1 MRVKKRMQRRYH
13 SVKGRIVGLLSGV
26 LTFGMAA
33 GLYPG
38 GGTEAVLNVQAAEA
52 ISEPSVT
59 DYATK
64 EQLMDDTFK
73 PDYGTGIGTNI
84 GKLIFGKNSDGTVQK
99 WYILGKDGS
108 ISGDNTIIFS
118 DRPIEKEV
126 QFYAS
131 TEKRLK
137 YGSTIYPNN
146 YLYSDLDSKLQS
158 LEGTCFSNQERAL
171 MKDTEIK
178 VKTGKDPDIISG
190 SSFRR
195 LYALEADPWKRSEK
209 IYAGRQSATRISIA
223 TYCSNADTS
232 KFWLRS
238 ITNETTEPNV
248 YQDVQFV
255 NVADKKVGGAK
266 TVTEKLDVWP
276 AVDLDMSNILFASS
290 YDGSNINN
298 RDGMILR
305 LDGKNKDIGTVT
317 YNPRTNTVTVKPV
330 NTKKVVRLVVQYGK
344 NANERGVF
352 KKAVGANQTLTGSE
366 IFENVNA
373 SDIDWSKCKIWLE
386 ITDAD
391 GMIYAVEATEDTN
404 PTTIDSIVA
413 KIDEPKAGETLSTSV
428 ITGENVTAEITWTD
442 PNGLQVAA
450 DAKADYY
457 PAKYT
462 AHITFTPA
470 KGYMFSDSTKIQI
483 NGLMC
488 GPNLVDGKI
497 TAERYFYSSWD
508 KLISITAPDP
518 ITADNGT
525 SYADMN
531 LPTQVDIVTE
541 GDTVDKADVSWNT
554 ESPVRGSYD
563 PNTLTEQTVTLEGTV
578 TRPETINADGVNLTT
593 SITIT
598 ISAAE
603 KNNTVEAPIAD
614 PEAGIY
620 MENQTVTLQSATE
633 GAVIY
638 YTTNGVE
645 PSSTAGTKY
654 TGPITVA
661 GTEGQSV
668 ETNIKA
674 IAVKDGMQ
682 DSAVMT
688 YTYTINLSAETPEI
702 KAPVITSQPQ
712 DVTVKAGKMA
722 TFTVEATG
730 TGLTYQWEI
739 DTKGDNDFVSIS
751 GTTGKGAS
759 YTTGIRNME
768 NNGTKYRCIVSNS
781 AGSVTSRSATLT
793 VEDDTTPPSETTHII
808 TATAG
813 EHGSISPSG
822 SVKVKEGADQTF
834 TITADEGYEIENLKV
849 DGSEVSAASSY
860 TFNNVTEA
868 HRIEATFKQKV
879 TNPDPGQPEKPDPGK
894 PEKPDPNPAEEPK
907 PEVKKDTV
915 QASSQAPQH
924 EHSFSWVTVQ
934 TASAA
939 QDGLEE
945 LRCSCGIVKERS
957 VVPASQAYVNELYQN
972 LSQALAEGEVS
983 FDSGRIYTISDYLI
997 RKLQERADVTTT
1009 ITFEYNQDKY
1019 RMMIPA
1025 GVDYSELLEDEDYFY
1040 GYFYFAKKVGARV
1053 ESL

>member
-1 MRVKKRMQRRYH
+1 
-13 SVKGRIVGLLSGV
+13 
-26 LTFGMAA
+26 
-33 GLYPG
+33 
-38 GGTEAVLNVQAAEA
+38 
-52 ISEPSVT
+52 
-59 DYATK
+59 
-64 EQLMDDTFK
+64 MDDTFK

-99 WYILGKDGS
+99 WYILGKDYFLGS
-108 ISGDNTIIFS
+108 NTLIFAAS
-118 DRPIEKEV
+118 PIKTGV
-126 QFYAS
+126 QFHS
-131 TEKRLK
+131 T
-137 YGSTIYPNN
+137 SANYPNGIHAN
-146 YLYSDLDSKLQS
+146 YYFDSNLDKLLANMAGDTQFFS
-158 LEGTCFSNQERAL
+158 TKEQELLRETKIEAESGTPKR
-171 MKDTEIK
+171 K
-178 VKTGKDPDIISG
+178 
-190 SSFRR
+190 
-195 LYALEADPWKRSEK
+195 LYALSGSYTTNKD
-209 IYAGRQSATRISIA
+209 IILAGDYNDIKISIA
-223 TYCSNADTS
+223 TYCSDSGTGE
-232 KFWLRS
+232 FWLRS
-238 ITNETTEPNV
+238 ATDIQGTAEEMAQRV
-248 YQDVQFV
+248 LVV
-255 NVADKKVGGAK
+255 NPSQERIEGDKL
-266 TVTEKLDVWP
+266 VTEQLDVRP
-276 AVDLDMSNILFASS
+276 AANLNLSNVLFASS
-290 YDGSNINN
+290 YDGSNSNN

-317 YNPRTNTVTVKPV
+317 YNPRTNKVTVERGSV
-330 NTKKVVRLVVQYGK
+330 SGNVRLVVQYGK
-344 NANERGVF
+344 NANERGIF
-352 KKAVGANQTLTGSE
+352 DQTVYIGGNKTWTGSE
-366 IFENVNA
+366 IFGNVNI
-373 SDIDWSKCKIWLE
+373 SEDDWSKCKIWME
-386 ITDAD
+386 IKED
-391 GMIYAVEATEDTN
+391 GMFYAVEATEDKT
-404 PTTIDSIVA
+404 PITIDSIIA
-413 KIDEPKAGETLSTSV
+413 QIDEPEAGRTLSQSV
-428 ITGENVTAEITWTD
+428 DTGENVTAEITWTD

-462 AHITFTPA
+462 VHITFTPA

-488 GPNLVDGKI
+488 GSNLVDGKI

-531 LPTQVDIVTE
+531 LPAQVGIVTE
-541 GDTVDKADVSWNT
+541 GDTVNKADVSWNT
-554 ESPVRGSYD
+554 GAPVSGSYD
-563 PNTLTEQTVTLEGTV
+563 PNILTEQTVTLKGKV
-578 TRPETINADGVNLTT
+578 TCPVNIDANGVVLTT
-593 SITIT
+593 DITIT

-603 KNNTVEAPIAD
+603 ENNTVEAPIAD

-620 MENQTVTLQSATE
+620 TENQTVTLKSATE
-633 GAVIY
+633 GASIY
-638 YTTNGVE
+638 YTTNGAE
-645 PSSTAGTKY
+645 PSRIAGTRY

-661 GTEGQSV
+661 GIEGQSV
-668 ETNIKA
+668 VKNMKA

-682 DSAVMT
+682 DSTVMT

-702 KAPVITSQPQ
+702 KVPVITSQPQ
-712 DVTVKAGKMA
+712 DVTVKDGEAA
-722 TFTVEATG
+722 TFTVVADG
-730 TGLTYQWEI
+730 KDLTYQWQR
-739 DTKGDNDFVSIS
+739 DKGRGEGFKDYEGQNRASCI
-751 GTTGKGAS
+751 TGNVGES
-759 YTTGIRNME
+759 C
-768 NNGTKYRCIVSNS
+768 NGFQYRCIVSNS

>member
-1 MRVKKRMQRRYH
+1 MRVRKRMQRRHH

-131 TEKRLK
+131 TENRLK

-238 ITNETTEPNV
+238 ITNETTEPSV

-276 AVDLDMSNILFASS
+276 AVDLDLSNVLFASS
-290 YDGSNINN
+290 YDESNINN

-317 YNPRTNTVTVKPV
+317 YNPRTNTVTVKPGK
-330 NTKKVVRLVVQYGK
+330 TKKVVRLVVQYGK

-352 KKAVGANQTLTGSE
+352 KKTVGADQTLTGSE
-366 IFENVNA
+366 IFGNVNI
-373 SDIDWSKCKIWLE
+373 SEDDWSKCKIWME
-386 ITDAD
+386 IKED
-391 GMIYAVEATEDTN
+391 GMLYAVEATEDTN
-404 PTTIDSIVA
+404 PTMIDSIVA
-413 KIDEPKAGETLSTSV
+413 KIDEPGGGETLSTSV

-483 NGLMC
+483 NDLMC
-488 GPNLVDGKI
+488 GSNLVDGKI

-508 KLISITAPDP
+508 KLKSITAPAS
-518 ITADNGT
+518 ITVANGT
-525 SYADMN
+525 AYKDMN
-531 LPTQVDIVTE
+531 LPAQVAVVTE
-541 GDTVDKADVSWNT
+541 GSTVNKADVSWNT
-554 ESPVRGSYD
+554 LSPVNGKYD
-563 PNTLTEQTVTLEGTV
+563 PAVLTEQTVTLEGTV
-578 TRPETINADGVNLTT
+578 TCPETINANGVNLTT

-603 KNNTVEAPIAD
+603 KNNIVEAPIAD
-614 PEAGIY
+614 PEAGTY
-620 MENQTVTLQSATE
+620 TENQTVTLKSATE

-654 TGPITVA
+654 TGPLTA
-661 GTEGQSV
+661 TGTKGQSV

-674 IAVKDGMQ
+674 IAVKSGMQ
-682 DSAVMT
+682 DSLVMT
-688 YTYTINLSAETPEI
+688 YKYTIELPSQTPEI
-702 KAPVITSQPQ
+702 KAPVITSQPE
-712 DVTVKAGKMA
+712 DVTVKDGETA
-722 TFTVEATG
+722 TFTVVADG
-730 TGLTYQWEI
+730 KDLTYQWQR
-739 DTKGDNDFVSIS
+739 DKGRGEGFKDYEGQNRASCI
-751 GTTGKGAS
+751 TGNVGES
-759 YTTGIRNME
+759 C
-768 NNGTKYRCIVSNS
+768 NGFQYRCIVSNS

-793 VEDDTTPPSETTHII
+793 VADDTTPPSETTYII

-813 EHGSISPSG
+813 ANGSISPSG
-822 SVKVKEGADQTF
+822 SVEVKEGADQTF

-849 DGSEVSAASSY
+849 DSSDVSAASSY
-860 TFNNVTEA
+860 TFNNVTEE
-868 HRIEATFKQKV
+868 HSIEATFKQKV
-879 TNPDPGQPEKPDPGK
+879 TNPDPEQPENPDPGK
-894 PEKPDPNPAEEPK
+894 PEDPNPAEKPK
-907 PEVKKDTV
+907 PEVKKDETP
-915 QASSQAPQH
+915 ASSQAPLH
-924 EHSFSWVTVQ
+924 EHSFNWVTVQ
-934 TASAA
+934 TASAM

-1040 GYFYFAKKVGARV
+1040 GYFYFAKKVGAGV

>member
-1 MRVKKRMQRRYH
+1 
-13 SVKGRIVGLLSGV
+13 
-26 LTFGMAA
+26 
-33 GLYPG
+33 
-38 GGTEAVLNVQAAEA
+38 
-52 ISEPSVT
+52 
-59 DYATK
+59 
-64 EQLMDDTFK
+64 MDDTFK
-73 PDYGTGIGTNI
+73 PDDGTGIGTNI
-84 GKLIFGKNSDGTVQK
+84 GKLIFGKNSDGTAQK
-99 WYILGKDGS
+99 WYILGQDGIVS
-108 ISGDNTIIFS
+108 NNTLIFA
-118 DRPIEKEV
+118 DRPIAKEV
-126 QFYAS
+126 QFYSS
-131 TEKRLK
+131 TENRLE
-137 YGSTIYPNN
+137 YGSTIYPND
-146 YLYSDLDSKLQS
+146 YLYSDLDKE
-158 LEGTCFSNQERAL
+158 LENIRWNNKCFSGQERAL
-171 MKDTEIK
+171 MNDTEISAK
-178 VKTGKDPDIISG
+178 SGKNS
-190 SSFRR
+190 RK
-195 LYALEADPWKRSEK
+195 LYALEADPWKRSAK
-209 IYAGRQSATRISIA
+209 IFAGRQSSTRISIA

-238 ITNETTEPNV
+238 ITNETTDPNV

-255 NVADKKVGGAK
+255 DVANKIVGGAK

-276 AVDLDMSNILFASS
+276 AVDLDLSNVLFASS

-305 LDGKNKDIGTVT
+305 LNGKNKDIGTVT
-317 YNPRTNTVTVKPV
+317 YNPRTNTVTVKPGK
-330 NTKKVVRLVVQYGK
+330 TEKVVRLVVQYGK
-344 NANERGVF
+344 NANERGIF
-352 KKAVGANQTLTGSE
+352 NRSVGTNQTLTGSE
-366 IFENVNA
+366 IFGNVNI
-373 SDIDWSKCKIWLE
+373 SEDDWSKCKIWME
-386 ITDAD
+386 IKED
-391 GMIYAVEATEDTN
+391 GMFYAVEATEDTN

-413 KIDEPKAGETLSTSV
+413 KIDEPEGEETLSTSV
-428 ITGENVTAEITWTD
+428 DAGDHVTTEITWTYD
-442 PNGLQVAA
+442 GQTVPANEK
-450 DAKADYY
+450 AKYY
-457 PAKYT
+457 PACYT
-462 AHITFTPA
+462 AHITFVPA
-470 KGYMFSDSTKIQI
+470 EGYGFSDSTKVQI
-483 NGLMC
+483 NDSEC
-488 GPNLVDGKI
+488 EPNLLEGNI

-508 KLISITAPDP
+508 KLISITTPAS
-518 ITADNGT
+518 IIVDNGT
-525 SYADMN
+525 AYDAMK
-531 LPTQVDIVTE
+531 LPTQVDIVTK
-541 GDTVDKADVSWNT
+541 GGTVDKADVSWNT
-554 ESPVRGSYD
+554 GAPVRGSYD
-563 PNTLTEQTVTLEGTV
+563 PNTLTEQTVTLQGTV
-578 TRPETINADGVNLTT
+578 TRPVNIDADGVNLTT

-603 KNNTVEAPIAD
+603 KNNTVEPPIAD
-614 PEAGIY
+614 PEAGTY
-620 MENQTVTLQSATE
+620 TENQTVTLKSATE

-638 YTTNGVE
+638 YTTNDVE
-645 PSSTAGTKY
+645 PSRIAGTRY
-654 TGPITVA
+654 TGPITA
-661 GTEGQSV
+661 TGTKGQSV

-674 IAVKDGMQ
+674 IAVKSGMQ
-682 DSAVMT
+682 DSPVMT
-688 YTYTINLSAETPEI
+688 YKYTIELPSQTPEI
-702 KAPVITSQPQ
+702 KAPVITSQPE
-712 DVTVKAGKMA
+712 DVIVKEGETA
-722 TFTVEATG
+722 TFIVKATG
-730 TGLTYQWEI
+730 TDLTYQWEI

-781 AGSVTSRSATLT
+781 AGFVTSRSATLT
-793 VEDDTTPPSETTHII
+793 VEDDTTPPSETTYII

-813 EHGSISPSG
+813 ENGSISPSG

-849 DGSEVSAASSY
+849 DSSEVSAASSY

-879 TNPDPGQPEKPDPGK
+879 TNPDPGQPENPDPGQPEKPDPGK
-894 PEKPDPNPAEEPK
+894 PENPDPNPAEKPK

-957 VVPASQAYVNELYQN
+957 VVPASQVYVNELYQN

>member
-1 MRVKKRMQRRYH
+1 MRVRKRMQRRYH

-64 EQLMDDTFK
+64 EQLKDKTFK
-73 PDYGTGIGTNI
+73 PDDGTGIGTNI

-131 TEKRLK
+131 TENRLK

-178 VKTGKDPDIISG
+178 VKMGKDPGIISG

-238 ITNETTEPNV
+238 ITNETTEPSV

-276 AVDLDMSNILFASS
+276 AVDLNLSNVLFASS
-290 YDGSNINN
+290 YDGSNSNN

-305 LDGKNKDIGTVT
+305 LDGKSKDIGTVT
-317 YNPRTNTVTVKPV
+317 YNPRTNKVTVERGNV
-330 NTKKVVRLVVQYGK
+330 SGNVRLVVQYGK
-344 NANERGVF
+344 NANEREIFTSVIGTSAGE
-352 KKAVGANQTLTGSE
+352 KTLTGSE
-366 IFENVNA
+366 IFGNVNI
-373 SDIDWSKCKIWLE
+373 SEDDWSKCKIWLE
-386 ITDAD
+386 IKED
-391 GMIYAVEATEDTN
+391 GMFYAVEATEDT
-404 PTTIDSIVA
+404 TLATIDSIVA
-413 KIDEPKAGETLSTSV
+413 KINEPEAGKLLSTSV
-428 ITGENVTAEITWTD
+428 DAGDHVKAELTWMDNNQTVPTD
-442 PNGLQVAA
+442 K
-450 DAKADYY
+450 KAEYY
-457 PAKYT
+457 RACYT

-470 KGYMFSDSTKIQI
+470 KGYVFSNSTEIEI
-483 NGLMC
+483 NDRKSTSV
-488 GPNLVDGKI
+488 PIDGKI
-497 TAERYFYSSWD
+497 TVETPFFSSKD
-508 KLISITAPDP
+508 KLISITAPAS
-518 ITADNGT
+518 ITVANGT
-525 SYADMN
+525 AYKDMN
-531 LPTQVDIVTE
+531 LPAQVDIVTE
-541 GDTVDKADVSWNT
+541 GRTVNKADVAWNT
-554 ESPVRGSYD
+554 SPVNGNYD
-563 PNTLTEQTVTLEGTV
+563 PAVLTEQTVTLQGTV
-578 TRPETINADGVNLTT
+578 TCPETINANGVNLTT

-603 KNNTVEAPIAD
+603 KNNTVEPPIAN
-614 PEAGIY
+614 PEAGTY
-620 MENQTVTLQSATE
+620 TENQTVTLKSATE
-633 GAVIY
+633 GASIY
-638 YTTNGVE
+638 YTTNGAE
-645 PSSTAGTKY
+645 PSSTTGTQY
-654 TGPITVA
+654 TGPITAA
-661 GTEGQSV
+661 GMEGQSV

-674 IAVKDGMQ
+674 IAVKSGMQ
-682 DSAVMT
+682 DSLVMT
-688 YTYTINLSAETPEI
+688 YKYTIELPSQTPEI

-712 DVTVKAGKMA
+712 DIAVKAGETA
-722 TFTVEATG
+722 TFTVVATG
-730 TGLTYQWEI
+730 TGLTYQWEK
-739 DTKGDNDFVSIS
+739 D
-751 GTTGKGAS
+751 TGKGFKEWGGIYGKSAS
-759 YTTGIRNME
+759 FTTGVLNE
-768 NNGTKYRCIVSNS
+768 KCNGFKYRCIVSNS
-781 AGSVTSRSATLT
+781 AGSVTSDSATLT
-793 VEDDTTPPSETTHII
+793 VIDDTTPPSETTYII

-813 EHGSISPSG
+813 ENGSISPSG
-822 SVKVKEGADQTF
+822 SVEVKGGADQTF

-849 DGSEVSAASSY
+849 DGSDVSAASSY

-879 TNPDPGQPEKPDPGK
+879 TNPDPGQPENPDPGK
-894 PEKPDPNPAEEPK
+894 PEDPNPAEKPK
-907 PEVKKDTV
+907 PEVKKDETP
-915 QASSQAPQH
+915 ASSQAPLH
-924 EHSFSWVTVQ
+924 EHSFNWVTVQ
-934 TASAA
+934 TASAM

-972 LSQALAEGEVS
+972 LSQAFAEGEVS

-1025 GVDYSELLEDEDYFY
+1025 GVDYSELMEDEDYFY

>member
-1 MRVKKRMQRRYH
+1 MRVRKRMQRRYH

-33 GLYPG
+33 GIIPW
-38 GGTEAVLNVQAAEA
+38 GTETVLNVQAAEA
-52 ISEPSVT
+52 INEPSVT

-73 PDYGTGIGTNI
+73 PDDGTGIGTNI

-126 QFYAS
+126 QFYSS
-131 TEKRLK
+131 TEDRLK
-137 YGSTIYPNN
+137 YGSTIYPND
-146 YLYSDLDSKLQS
+146 YLYSDLDKE
-158 LEGTCFSNQERAL
+158 LENIRWNNKCFSDQERAL
-171 MKDTEIK
+171 MNDTEISAK
-178 VKTGKDPDIISG
+178 SGKN
-190 SSFRR
+190 FRK
-195 LYALEADPWKRSEK
+195 LYALDADLWQRSDR

-238 ITNETTEPNV
+238 ITNATTEPNV

-276 AVDLDMSNILFASS
+276 AVDLDLSNVLFASS
-290 YDGSNINN
+290 YDGSNSNN

-344 NANERGVF
+344 NANERGIF
-352 KKAVGANQTLTGSE
+352 NRSVGTNQTLTGSE

-413 KIDEPKAGETLSTSV
+413 KIDEPEAGKLLSTSV
-428 ITGENVTAEITWTD
+428 DAGDHVTAELTWMDNNQTVPTD
-442 PNGLQVAA
+442 K
-450 DAKADYY
+450 KAEYY
-457 PAKYT
+457 PACYT

-470 KGYMFSDSTKIQI
+470 GGYKFSNSTEIQI
-483 NGLMC
+483 NDVKGRSV
-488 GPNLVDGKI
+488 PSDGKI
-497 TAERYFYSSWD
+497 TVETPFFSSKD
-508 KLISITAPDP
+508 KLISITAPAS
-518 ITADNGT
+518 ITVANGT
-525 SYADMN
+525 AYKDMN
-531 LPTQVDIVTE
+531 LPAQVGIVTK
-541 GDTVDKADVSWNT
+541 GGTVNKADVSWNT
-554 ESPVRGSYD
+554 GAPESGSYD
-563 PNTLTEQTVTLEGTV
+563 PNTLIEQTVILQGTV
-578 TRPETINADGVNLTT
+578 TRPETINANGVNLTT

-614 PEAGIY
+614 PEAGTY
-620 MENQTVTLQSATE
+620 TENQTVTLKSATE

-645 PSSTAGTKY
+645 PSSTAGIRY
-654 TGPITVA
+654 TGPITATGV
-661 GTEGQSV
+661 EGQSV

-674 IAVKDGMQ
+674 IAVKSGMQ
-682 DSAVMT
+682 DSLVMT
-688 YTYTINLSAETPEI
+688 YKYTIELPSQTPEI

-712 DVTVKAGKMA
+712 DIAVKDGETA
-722 TFTVEATG
+722 TFTVVATG
-730 TGLTYQWEI
+730 TDLTYQWER
-739 DTKGDNDFVSIS
+739 D
-751 GTTGKGAS
+751 TGKGFEKWGGIYGKSAS
-759 YTTGIRNME
+759 FTTGVLSKGG
-768 NNGTKYRCIVSNS
+768 NGFKYRCIVSNS
-781 AGSVTSRSATLT
+781 AGSVTSDSATLT
-793 VEDDTTPPSETTHII
+793 VIDDATPPSETTYII
-808 TATAG
+808 TAAAG
-813 EHGSISPSG
+813 ANGSISPSG
-822 SVKVKEGADQTF
+822 SVEVKEGADQTF
-834 TITADEGYEIENLKV
+834 MITADEGYEMENLKV
-849 DGSEVSAASSY
+849 DGSDVSAASSY

-879 TNPDPGQPEKPDPGK
+879 TNPDPGQPENPDPGK
-894 PEKPDPNPAEEPK
+894 PEDPNPAEKPK
-907 PEVKKDTV
+907 PEVKKDETP
-915 QASSQAPQH
+915 ASSQAPLH
-924 EHSFSWVTVQ
+924 EHSFNWVTVQ
-934 TASAA
+934 TASAM

-1025 GVDYSELLEDEDYFY
+1025 GVDYSELMEDEDYFY

>member
-1 MRVKKRMQRRYH
+1 
-13 SVKGRIVGLLSGV
+13 
-26 LTFGMAA
+26 
-33 GLYPG
+33 
-38 GGTEAVLNVQAAEA
+38 
-52 ISEPSVT
+52 
-59 DYATK
+59 
-64 EQLMDDTFK
+64 MDDTFK

-131 TEKRLK
+131 TENRLE

-178 VKTGKDPDIISG
+178 VKTGKDPNIISG

-209 IYAGRQSATRISIA
+209 IYAGRQSATGISIA

-238 ITNETTEPNV
+238 ITNATTEPNV

-255 NVADKKVGGAK
+255 SVVDKKVWGAK
-266 TVTEKLDVWP
+266 MVTEKLDVWP
-276 AVDLDMSNILFASS
+276 AVDLNLSNVLFASS
-290 YDGSNINN
+290 YDGSNINK

-317 YNPRTNTVTVKPV
+317 YNPRTNTVTVKPG
-330 NTKKVVRLVVQYGK
+330 NTKKVVRLVVQYEK

-352 KKAVGANQTLTGSE
+352 KKTVGANQTLTGSE
-366 IFENVNA
+366 IFGDVNA

-386 ITDAD
+386 IIDAD
-391 GMIYAVEATEDTN
+391 GMIYAVEATEDT
-404 PTTIDSIVA
+404 TLATIDSIVA
-413 KIDEPKAGETLSTSV
+413 KIDEPEAGKLLSTSV
-428 ITGENVTAEITWTD
+428 DAGDHVTAELTWMDNNQTVPTD
-442 PNGLQVAA
+442 K
-450 DAKADYY
+450 KAEYY
-457 PAKYT
+457 PACYT

-470 KGYMFSDSTKIQI
+470 GGYKFSNSTEIQI
-483 NGLMC
+483 NNVKGTSV
-488 GPNLVDGKI
+488 PINGKI
-497 TAERYFYSSWD
+497 TMETPFFSSKD
-508 KLISITAPDP
+508 KLISITAPAS
-518 ITADNGT
+518 ITVANGT
-525 SYADMN
+525 AYKDMN
-531 LPTQVDIVTE
+531 LPAQVGIVTE
-541 GDTVDKADVSWNT
+541 GGTVNKADVSWNT
-554 ESPVRGSYD
+554 GALVSGSYD
-563 PNTLTEQTVTLEGTV
+563 PNTLTEQTITLEGTV
-578 TRPETINADGVNLTT
+578 TCPETINANGVNLTT

-620 MENQTVTLQSATE
+620 TENQTITLKSATE

-638 YTTNGVE
+638 YTTNGAE
-645 PSSTAGTKY
+645 PSSTTGTQY
-654 TGPITVA
+654 TGPITAA
-661 GTEGQSV
+661 GMEGQSV

-674 IAVKDGMQ
+674 IAVKSGMQ
-682 DSAVMT
+682 DSLVMT
-688 YTYTINLSAETPEI
+688 YKYTIELPSQTPEI

-712 DVTVKAGKMA
+712 DIAVKAGETA

-793 VEDDTTPPSETTHII
+793 VEDDTTPPSETTYII
-808 TATAG
+808 TAAAG
-813 EHGSISPSG
+813 ANGSISPSG
-822 SVKVKEGADQTF
+822 SVEVKGGADQTF

-849 DGSEVSAASSY
+849 DGSDVSAASSY

-868 HRIEATFKQKV
+868 HSIEAIFKQKV
-879 TNPDPGQPEKPDPGK
+879 TNPDPGQPENPDPGK
-894 PEKPDPNPAEEPK
+894 PEDPNPAEKPK
-907 PEVKKDTV
+907 PEVKKDETP
-915 QASSQAPQH
+915 ASSQAPLH
-924 EHSFSWVTVQ
+924 EHSFNWVTVQ
-934 TASAA
+934 TASAM

-945 LRCSCGIVKERS
+945 LRCSCGIVKECS

-1025 GVDYSELLEDEDYFY
+1025 GVDYSELMEDEDYFY

>member
-1 MRVKKRMQRRYH
+1 MRVRKRMQRRHH
-13 SVKGRIVGLLSGV
+13 SAKGRIVGLLSGV

-38 GGTEAVLNVQAAEA
+38 GGTETVLNVQAAEA
-52 ISEPSVT
+52 INEPSVT

-64 EQLMDDTFK
+64 KQLMDDTFK

-126 QFYAS
+126 QFYSS
-131 TEKRLK
+131 TENRLE
-137 YGSTIYPNN
+137 YGSTIYPND
-146 YLYSDLDSKLQS
+146 YLYSDLDKE
-158 LEGTCFSNQERAL
+158 LENIRWNNNCFSDQERAL
-171 MKDTEIK
+171 MNDTEISAK
-178 VKTGKDPDIISG
+178 SGKA
-190 SSFRR
+190 FRK
-195 LYALEADPWKRSEK
+195 LYALDADLWQRSDR
-209 IYAGRQSATRISIA
+209 IYAGRQSATRISIE

-238 ITNETTEPNV
+238 ITNATTEPNV

-255 NVADKKVGGAK
+255 SVVDKKVWGAK
-266 TVTEKLDVWP
+266 MVTEKLDVWP
-276 AVDLDMSNILFASS
+276 AVDLNLSNVLFASS
-290 YDGSNINN
+290 YDGSNSNN

-317 YNPRTNTVTVKPV
+317 YNPRTNTVTVKRG

-352 KKAVGANQTLTGSE
+352 KKTVGANQTLTGSE
-366 IFENVNA
+366 IFGNVNI
-373 SDIDWSKCKIWLE
+373 SEDDWSKCKIWLE

-413 KIDEPKAGETLSTSV
+413 KIDEPKGGETLSTSV
-428 ITGENVTAEITWTD
+428 DAGDHVTTEITWTYEGQTV
-442 PNGLQVAA
+442 PANEK
-450 DAKADYY
+450 AKYY
-457 PAKYT
+457 PARYT
-462 AHITFTPA
+462 AHITFVPVE
-470 KGYMFSDSTKIQI
+470 GYGFSDSTKIQI
-483 NGLMC
+483 NGSKC
-488 GPNLVDGKI
+488 KPNLLEGKI

-508 KLISITAPDP
+508 KLISITAPAS
-518 ITADNGT
+518 ITVANGT
-525 SYADMN
+525 AYEDMN
-531 LPTQVDIVTE
+531 LPAQVDIVTE
-541 GDTVDKADVSWNT
+541 GGTVNKADVAWNT
-554 ESPVRGSYD
+554 SSPVNGNYD
-563 PNTLTEQTVTLEGTV
+563 PAVLTEQTVILEGTV
-578 TRPETINADGVNLTT
+578 TCPETINANGVNLTT

-603 KNNTVEAPIAD
+603 KNNTVEPPIAN
-614 PEAGIY
+614 PEAGTY
-620 MENQTVTLQSATE
+620 TENQTVTLKSATE
-633 GAVIY
+633 GASIY

-654 TGPITVA
+654 TGPLTVA
-661 GTEGQSV
+661 GMEGQSV

-674 IAVKDGMQ
+674 IAVKSGMQ
-682 DSAVMT
+682 DSLVMT
-688 YTYTINLSAETPEI
+688 YKYTIELPSQTPEI

>member
-1 MRVKKRMQRRYH
+1 MRVRKRMQRRYH

-38 GGTEAVLNVQAAEA
+38 GGTETVLNVQAAEA

-131 TEKRLK
+131 TENRLK

-158 LEGTCFSNQERAL
+158 LEGTCFSNQERVL

-178 VKTGKDPDIISG
+178 VKTGKDPNIISG

-209 IYAGRQSATRISIA
+209 IYAGRQSATGISIA

-317 YNPRTNTVTVKPV
+317 YNPRTNTVTVKPG

-352 KKAVGANQTLTGSE
+352 KKTVGANQTLTGSE

-373 SDIDWSKCKIWLE
+373 LDIDWSKCKIWLE

-391 GMIYAVEATEDTN
+391 GMIYAVEATEDT
-404 PTTIDSIVA
+404 TLATIDSIVA
-413 KIDEPKAGETLSTSV
+413 KIDEPEAGKLLSTSV
-428 ITGENVTAEITWTD
+428 DAGDHVTTEITWTYD
-442 PNGLQVAA
+442 GQTVPANEK
-450 DAKADYY
+450 AKYY
-457 PAKYT
+457 PACYT
-462 AHITFTPA
+462 AHITFVPA
-470 KGYMFSDSTKIQI
+470 EGYGFSDSTKVQI
-483 NGLMC
+483 NGLKC
-488 GPNLVDGKI
+488 EPNLLEGKI

-508 KLISITAPDP
+508 KLISITAPAS
-518 ITADNGT
+518 ITVANGT
-525 SYADMN
+525 AYEDMN
-531 LPTQVDIVTE
+531 LPAQVDIVTE
-541 GDTVDKADVSWNT
+541 GGTVNKADVAWNT
-554 ESPVRGSYD
+554 SSPVNGNYD
-563 PNTLTEQTVTLEGTV
+563 PAVLTEQTVTLQGTV
-578 TRPETINADGVNLTT
+578 TCPVNIDANGVVLTT
-593 SITIT
+593 DITIT

-603 KNNTVEAPIAD
+603 KNNTVEAPIAS
-614 PEAGIY
+614 PKAGIY
-620 MENQTVTLQSATE
+620 TENQTVTLKSATE
-633 GAVIY
+633 GASIY
-638 YTTNGVE
+638 YTTNGAE
-645 PSSTAGTKY
+645 PSRTTGTQY
-654 TGPITVA
+654 TGPITAA
-661 GTEGQSV
+661 GMEGQSV

-674 IAVKDGMQ
+674 IAVKSGMQ
-682 DSAVMT
+682 DSLVMT
-688 YTYTINLSAETPEI
+688 YKYTIELPSQTPEI
-702 KAPVITSQPQ
+702 KVPVITSQPQ
-712 DVTVKAGKMA
+712 DIAVKDGETA
-722 TFTVEATG
+722 TFTVVATG
-730 TGLTYQWEI
+730 TDLTYQWER
-739 DTKGDNDFVSIS
+739 D
-751 GTTGKGAS
+751 TGKGFEKWGGIYGKSAS
-759 YTTGIRNME
+759 FTTGVLSKGG
-768 NNGTKYRCIVSNS
+768 NGFKYRCIVSNS
-781 AGSVTSRSATLT
+781 AGSVTSDSATLT
-793 VEDDTTPPSETTHII
+793 VIDDATPPSETTYII
-808 TATAG
+808 TAAAG
-813 EHGSISPSG
+813 ANGSISPSG
-822 SVKVKEGADQTF
+822 SVEVKEGADQTF
-834 TITADEGYEIENLKV
+834 TITADEGYEMENLKV
-849 DGSEVSAASSY
+849 DGSDVSAASSY

-879 TNPDPGQPEKPDPGK
+879 TNPDPGQPENPDPGK
-894 PEKPDPNPAEEPK
+894 PEDPNPAEKPK
-907 PEVKKDTV
+907 PEVKKDETP
-915 QASSQAPQH
+915 ASSQAPLH
-924 EHSFSWVTVQ
+924 EHSFNWVTVQ
-934 TASAA
+934 TASAM

-945 LRCSCGIVKERS
+945 LRCSCGIVKECS

-1025 GVDYSELLEDEDYFY
+1025 GVDYSELMEDEDYFY

>member
-1 MRVKKRMQRRYH
+1 MRARKRIQQRHH

-38 GGTEAVLNVQAAEA
+38 GGTETVLNVQAAEA
-52 ISEPSVT
+52 INEPSVT

-73 PDYGTGIGTNI
+73 PDYGTGIGANI

-131 TEKRLK
+131 TENRLK
-137 YGSTIYPNN
+137 YGSTIYPND

-195 LYALEADPWKRSEK
+195 LYALEADTWKRSEK
-209 IYAGRQSATRISIA
+209 IYAGRQSATGISIA

-238 ITNETTEPNV
+238 ITNATTEPNV

-290 YDGSNINN
+290 YDGSNVSNQN
-298 RDGMILR
+298 GLILR
-305 LDGKNKDIGTVT
+305 LDGKNKDIGTVI
-317 YNPRTNTVTVKPV
+317 YNRRTNAVTVKRGGT
-330 NTKKVVRLVVQYGK
+330 NATVRLVVQYGK
-344 NANERGVF
+344 TANER
-352 KKAVGANQTLTGSE
+352 E
-366 IFENVNA
+366 IFTSVIGTSTGEKTWTSSEMFRNLNISE
-373 SDIDWSKCKIWLE
+373 SDWLKCKIWLE
-386 ITDAD
+386 IKEN
-391 GMIYAVEATEDTN
+391 GMVYAVEATEDTN

-413 KIDEPKAGETLSTSV
+413 KIDEPEAGKLLSTSV
-428 ITGENVTAEITWTD
+428 DAGDHVTTEITWTYEGQTVLA
-442 PNGLQVAA
+442 NEK
-450 DAKADYY
+450 AKYY
-457 PAKYT
+457 PACYT
-462 AHITFTPA
+462 AHITFVPA
-470 KGYMFSDSTKIQI
+470 EGYGFSDSTKIQI
-483 NGLMC
+483 NGSEC
-488 GPNLVDGKI
+488 EHNLLEGKI

-508 KLISITAPDP
+508 KLISITAPAS
-518 ITADNGT
+518 ITVANGT
-525 SYADMN
+525 AYKDMN
-531 LPTQVDIVTE
+531 LPAQVGIVTE
-541 GDTVDKADVSWNT
+541 GGTVNKADVSWNT
-554 ESPVRGSYD
+554 GAPVSGSYD

-578 TRPETINADGVNLTT
+578 TCPETINANGVNLTT

-603 KNNTVEAPIAD
+603 DKHTVEAPIAS
-614 PEAGIY
+614 PEAGTY
-620 MENQTVTLQSATE
+620 TENQKVDLQSATE
-633 GAVIY
+633 GASIY
-638 YTTNGVE
+638 YTTNGAE
-645 PSSTAGTKY
+645 PSRIAGTRY

-661 GTEGQSV
+661 GIEGQSV
-668 ETNIKA
+668 VTNMKA

-682 DSAVMT
+682 DSTVMT

-702 KAPVITSQPQ
+702 KVPVITSQPQ
-712 DVTVKAGKMA
+712 DVTVKDGETA
-722 TFTVEATG
+722 TFTVVATG
-730 TGLTYQWEI
+730 TDLTYQWER
-739 DTKGDNDFVSIS
+739 DKGKGFEKWGGIYGKSAS
-751 GTTGKGAS
+751 FTTGVLSKGC
-759 YTTGIRNME
+759 
-768 NNGTKYRCIVSNS
+768 NGYKYRCIVSNS
-781 AGSVTSRSATLT
+781 AGSVTSDSATLT
-793 VEDDTTPPSETTHII
+793 VIDDATPPSETTYII
-808 TATAG
+808 TAAAG
-813 EHGSISPSG
+813 ANGSISPSG
-822 SVKVKEGADQTF
+822 SVEVKEGADQTF

-849 DGSEVSAASSY
+849 DGSDVSAASSY
-860 TFNNVTEA
+860 TFNNVTEV
-868 HRIEATFKQKV
+868 HSIEATFKQKV

-894 PEKPDPNPAEEPK
+894 PEDPNPAEKPK
-907 PEVKKDTV
+907 PEVKKDETP
-915 QASSQAPQH
+915 ASSQAPLH
-924 EHSFSWVTVQ
+924 EHSFNWVTVQ
-934 TASAA
+934 TASAM

-972 LSQALAEGEVS
+972 LSQAFAEGEVS

-1025 GVDYSELLEDEDYFY
+1025 GVDYSELMEDEDYFY

>member
-1 MRVKKRMQRRYH
+1 MRTRKRMQQRHH

-59 DYATK
+59 DYATR
-64 EQLMDDTFK
+64 EQLKDKTFK
-73 PDYGTGIGTNI
+73 PDDGTGIGANI
-84 GKLIFGKNSDGTVQK
+84 GKLIFGKNSDGSAQE
-99 WYILGKDGS
+99 WYILGRDIDAG
-108 ISGDNTIIFS
+108 GDNTAIFA
-118 DRPIEKEV
+118 DRPIAEKI
-126 QFYAS
+126 QFYS
-131 TEKRLK
+131 SIENRE
-137 YGSTIYPNN
+137 GNGNPIYPNN
-146 YLYSDLDSKLQS
+146 YLHSDLDEKLQDIAYN
-158 LEGTCFSNQERAL
+158 ENYFSHYELLL

-178 VKTGKDPDIISG
+178 TETETVR
-190 SSFRR
+190 RR
-195 LYALEADPWKRSEK
+195 LYALQGAHTSKPDS
-209 IYAGRQSATRISIA
+209 IFAGWNSSIRISIEK
-223 TYCSNADTS
+223 YCSNAGNRG
-232 KFWLRS
+232 FWLRS
-238 ITNETTEPNV
+238 ATDIQSIDEEMAQRVLVVDPS
-248 YQDVQFV
+248 QEKIAGDEL
-255 NVADKKVGGAK
+255 
-266 TVTEKLDVWP
+266 VTEQLDVRP
-276 AVDLDMSNILFASS
+276 AANLNLSNVLFASS
-290 YDGSNINN
+290 YDVNDINS

-317 YNPRTNTVTVKPV
+317 YNPLTNTVTVKPGG
-330 NTKKVVRLVVQYGK
+330 TKKVVRLVVQYGK
-344 NANERGVF
+344 NANERGIFNRSV
-352 KKAVGANQTLTGSE
+352 VTNQTLTGSE
-366 IFENVNA
+366 IFGNVNI
-373 SDIDWSKCKIWLE
+373 SEDDWSKCKIWLE
-386 ITDAD
+386 IKED
-391 GMIYAVEATEDTN
+391 GMFYAVEATEDT
-404 PTTIDSIVA
+404 TLATIDSIVA
-413 KIDEPKAGETLSTSV
+413 KINEPEAGKLLSTSV
-428 ITGENVTAEITWTD
+428 DAGDHVTAELTWMDNNQTVPTD
-442 PNGLQVAA
+442 K
-450 DAKADYY
+450 KAEYY
-457 PAKYT
+457 RACYT

-470 KGYMFSDSTKIQI
+470 KGYVFSNSMEIQI
-483 NGLMC
+483 NDRKSTSV
-488 GPNLVDGKI
+488 PIDGKI
-497 TAERYFYSSWD
+497 TVETPFFSSKD
-508 KLISITAPDP
+508 KLISITAPAS
-518 ITADNGT
+518 ITVANGT
-525 SYADMN
+525 AYKDMN
-531 LPTQVDIVTE
+531 LPAQVGIVTE
-541 GDTVDKADVSWNT
+541 GGTVNKADVAWNT
-554 ESPVRGSYD
+554 SPPVNGNYD
-563 PNTLTEQTVTLEGTV
+563 PAVLTKQTVTLQGTV
-578 TRPETINADGVNLTT
+578 TCPETINANGVNLTT

-603 KNNTVEAPIAD
+603 GSHTVEAPIAD
-614 PEAGIY
+614 PKAGTY
-620 MENQTVTLQSATE
+620 TENQTVTLKSATE

-654 TGPITVA
+654 TGPITAA
-661 GTEGQSV
+661 GMKGQSV
-668 ETNIKA
+668 EMNIKA

-702 KAPVITSQPQ
+702 KAPVIISQPE

-730 TGLTYQWEI
+730 TGLTYQWER
-739 DTKGDNDFVSIS
+739 DTGTGFEKWGGINGTSASF
-751 GTTGKGAS
+751 TTGVLSKGCDG
-759 YTTGIRNME
+759 YQ
-768 NNGTKYRCIVSNS
+768 YRCIVSND
-781 AGSVTSRSATLT
+781 AGFVTSRSATLT

-813 EHGSISPSG
+813 ENGSISPSG
-822 SVKVKEGADQTF
+822 SVEVKEGADQTF

-879 TNPDPGQPEKPDPGK
+879 TNPDPGQPENPDPGK
-894 PEKPDPNPAEEPK
+894 PEDPNPAEKPK
-907 PEVKKDTV
+907 PEVKKDETP
-915 QASSQAPQH
+915 ASSQAPLH
-924 EHSFSWVTVQ
+924 EHSFNWVTVQ
-934 TASAA
+934 TASAM

>member
-1 MRVKKRMQRRYH
+1 MRVRKRMQRRHH
-13 SVKGRIVGLLSGV
+13 SAKGRIVGLLSGV

-38 GGTEAVLNVQAAEA
+38 GGTETVLNVQAAEA

-59 DYATK
+59 DYVTK

-131 TEKRLK
+131 TENRLK

-158 LEGTCFSNQERAL
+158 LEGTCFSSQERAL

-178 VKTGKDPDIISG
+178 VKTGKDPNIISG

-209 IYAGRQSATRISIA
+209 IYAGRQSATGISIA

-276 AVDLDMSNILFASS
+276 AVDLDMSNVLFASS

-298 RDGMILR
+298 WDGMILR

-317 YNPRTNTVTVKPV
+317 YNPRTNTVTVKPG

-352 KKAVGANQTLTGSE
+352 KKIVGANQTLTGSE

-386 ITDAD
+386 VTDAD
-391 GMIYAVEATEDTN
+391 GMIYAVEATEDT
-404 PTTIDSIVA
+404 TLATIDSIVA
-413 KIDEPKAGETLSTSV
+413 KIDEPEAGKLLSTSV
-428 ITGENVTAEITWTD
+428 DAGDHVTAELTWMDNNQTVPTD
-442 PNGLQVAA
+442 K
-450 DAKADYY
+450 KAEYY
-457 PAKYT
+457 PACYT

-470 KGYMFSDSTKIQI
+470 GGYKFSNSTKIQI
-483 NGLMC
+483 NDVKGTSV
-488 GPNLVDGKI
+488 PIDGKI
-497 TAERYFYSSWD
+497 TVETPFFSSKD
-508 KLISITAPDP
+508 KLISITAPAS
-518 ITADNGT
+518 ITVANGT
-525 SYADMN
+525 AYKDMN
-531 LPTQVDIVTE
+531 LPVQVGIVTE
-541 GDTVDKADVSWNT
+541 GGTVNKADVSWNT
-554 ESPVRGSYD
+554 GAPVSGSYD
-563 PNTLTEQTVTLEGTV
+563 PNTLTEQTVTLAGTV
-578 TRPETINADGVNLTT
+578 TCPETINANGVNLTT

-598 ISAAE
+598 ISATE

-620 MENQTVTLQSATE
+620 TENQTVTLRSATE

-638 YTTNGVE
+638 YTTNGAE
-645 PSSTAGTKY
+645 PSSTTGTQY
-654 TGPITVA
+654 TGPITAA
-661 GTEGQSV
+661 GMEGQSV

-674 IAVKDGMQ
+674 IAVKSGMQ
-682 DSAVMT
+682 DSLVMT
-688 YTYTINLSAETPEI
+688 YKYTIKLPSQTPEI

-712 DVTVKAGKMA
+712 DIAVKAGETA
-722 TFTVEATG
+722 TFTVVATG
-730 TGLTYQWEI
+730 TGLTYQWER
-739 DTKGDNDFVSIS
+739 D
-751 GTTGKGAS
+751 TGKGFKEWGGIYSKSAS
-759 YTTGIRNME
+759 FTTGVLSE
-768 NNGTKYRCIVSNS
+768 ECNGFKYRCIVSNS
-781 AGSVTSRSATLT
+781 AGSVTSDSATLT
-793 VEDDTTPPSETTHII
+793 VIDDATPPSETTYII
-808 TATAG
+808 TAAAG
-813 EHGSISPSG
+813 ANGSISPSG
-822 SVKVKEGADQTF
+822 SVEVKEGADQTF

-849 DGSEVSAASSY
+849 DGSDVSAASSY

-868 HRIEATFKQKV
+868 HSIEATFKQKV
-879 TNPDPGQPEKPDPGK
+879 TTPDPGQPENPDPGK
-894 PEKPDPNPAEEPK
+894 PEDPNPAEKPK
-907 PEVKKDTV
+907 PEVKKDETP
-915 QASSQAPQH
+915 ASSQAPLH
-924 EHSFSWVTVQ
+924 EHSFNWVTVQ
-934 TASAA
+934 TASAM

-1040 GYFYFAKKVGARV
+1040 GYFYFAKKVGAGV

>member
-1 MRVKKRMQRRYH
+1 MHEKKRMQQKHH

-33 GLYPG
+33 GIIPG
-38 GGTEAVLNVQAAEA
+38 GGTETVLIAQAAEA

-64 EQLMDDTFK
+64 EQLMSAFK
-73 PDYGTGIGTNI
+73 TDNNGVGQNI
-84 GKLIFGKNSDGTVQK
+84 GKLIFGKNSKGEAQE
-99 WYILGKDGS
+99 WYIIGRDSG
-108 ISGDNTIIFS
+108 ISGNILIFAAS
-118 DRPIEKEV
+118 PIATEV
-126 QFYAS
+126 QFYSSLEDHNSWAHANDYIS
-131 TEKRLK
+131 
-137 YGSTIYPNN
+137 
-146 YLYSDLDSKLQS
+146 SDLDSLLYS
-158 LEGTCFSNQERAL
+158 MAGGTQFFSTKEREL
-171 MKDTEIK
+171 LKETDVQMENRNHFSRK
-178 VKTGKDPDIISG
+178 
-190 SSFRR
+190 
-195 LYALEADPWKRSEK
+195 LYALRGSYQSD
-209 IYAGRQSATRISIA
+209 IILAGRYNDKKISIV
-223 TYCSNADTS
+223 TYCSASDTE
-232 KFWLRS
+232 FWLRS
-238 ITNETTEPNV
+238 ATDIQGSDEEMAQRVLVVDPS
-248 YQDVQFV
+248 Q
-255 NVADKKVGGAK
+255 KKVAGDK
-266 TVTEKLDVWP
+266 LVTEKLGVRPVANLDLSDV
-276 AVDLDMSNILFASS
+276 LFASS

-317 YNPRTNTVTVKPV
+317 YNSRTNTVTA
-330 NTKKVVRLVVQYGK
+330 VRGKTTSRYVDLVVQYGK
-344 NANERGVF
+344 AGSARGIFSKTMVNAGEQ
-352 KKAVGANQTLTGSE
+352 QTWTGSE
-366 IFENVNA
+366 IFGNVNA

-386 ITDAD
+386 TKED
-391 GMIYAVEATEDTN
+391 GMFYAVEATEDTN
-404 PTTIDSIVA
+404 PITIDSIIA
-413 KIDEPKAGETLSTSV
+413 QINKPEAGKTLSTSV
-428 ITGENVTAEITWTD
+428 DAGDHIKAELTWMDNDQTV
-442 PNGLQVAA
+442 PA
-450 DAKADYY
+450 DKIAEYY
-457 PAKYT
+457 RACYT

-470 KGYMFSDSTKIQI
+470 KGYAFADSTKIQI
-483 NGLMC
+483 NDKKSTSV
-488 GPNLVDGKI
+488 PIDGKI
-497 TAERYFYSSWD
+497 TVETPFFSSKD
-508 KLISITAPDP
+508 KLKSITAPAS
-518 ITADNGT
+518 ITVANGT
-525 SYADMN
+525 AYEDMN
-531 LPTQVDIVTE
+531 LPAQVDIVTE
-541 GDTVDKADVSWNT
+541 GSTVNKADVAWNT
-554 ESPVRGSYD
+554 SSSPVNGNYD
-563 PNTLTEQTVTLEGTV
+563 PAVLTEQTVILQGKV
-578 TRPETINADGVNLTT
+578 TCPETINANGVNLTT

-603 KNNTVEAPIAD
+603 ENNIVEAPIAD
-614 PEAGIY
+614 PEAGTY
-620 MENQTVTLQSATE
+620 TENQTVTLKSTTE

-654 TGPITVA
+654 TGPLTVA
-661 GTEGQSV
+661 GMEGRSV
-668 ETNIKA
+668 EMNIKA

-702 KAPVITSQPQ
+702 KVPVITSQPQ
-712 DVTVKAGKMA
+712 DVTVKEGETA
-722 TFTVEATG
+722 TFIVKATG
-730 TGLTYQWEI
+730 TDLTYQWEI

-781 AGSVTSRSATLT
+781 AGFVTSRSATLT
-793 VEDDTTPPSETTHII
+793 VADDTTPPSETTYII

-813 EHGSISPSG
+813 ANGSISPSG

-849 DGSEVSAASSY
+849 DSSEVSAASSY
-860 TFNNVTEA
+860 TFNNVTEE
-868 HRIEATFKQKV
+868 HSIEATFKQKV
-879 TNPDPGQPEKPDPGK
+879 TNPDPGQPENPDPGK
-894 PEKPDPNPAEEPK
+894 TEDPNPAEKPK
-907 PEVKKDTV
+907 PEVKKDEAP
-915 QASSQAPQH
+915 ASSQAPQH
-924 EHSFSWVTVQ
+924 EHSFNWVTVQ

>member
-1 MRVKKRMQRRYH
+1 MEWQPE
-13 SVKGRIVGLLSGV
+13 
-26 LTFGMAA
+26 
-33 GLYPG
+33 LYR
-38 GGTEAVLNVQAAEA
+38 GGTETVLNVQAAEA

-64 EQLMDDTFK
+64 KQLMNDTFK
-73 PDYGTGIGTNI
+73 PDDKTGVGTNI
-84 GKLIFGKNSDGTVQK
+84 GKLIFGKNSDGTAQK
-99 WYILGKDGS
+99 WYILGQDGVVS
-108 ISGDNTIIFS
+108 NNTLIFA
-118 DRPIEKEV
+118 DRPIAKEV
-126 QFYAS
+126 QFYSS
-131 TEKRLK
+131 TENRFE
-137 YGSTIYPNN
+137 YGSTIYPND
-146 YLYSDLDSKLQS
+146 YLYSDLDKE
-158 LEGTCFSNQERAL
+158 LENIMWNNKCFSDQERAL
-171 MKDTEIK
+171 MNDTEISAK
-178 VKTGKDPDIISG
+178 SGKDS
-190 SSFRR
+190 RK
-195 LYALEADPWKRSEK
+195 LYALDADLAQRSGR
-209 IYAGRQSATRISIA
+209 IYAGRQSSTRISIA

-276 AVDLDMSNILFASS
+276 AVDLDLSNVLFASS
-290 YDGSNINN
+290 YDGSNSNN

-317 YNPRTNTVTVKPV
+317 YNPRTNKVTVERGSV
-330 NTKKVVRLVVQYGK
+330 SGNVRLVVQYGK
-344 NANERGVF
+344 NANERGIF
-352 KKAVGANQTLTGSE
+352 DQTVYRGGNKTWTGSE
-366 IFENVNA
+366 IFGNVNI
-373 SDIDWSKCKIWLE
+373 SEDDWSKCKIWME
-386 ITDAD
+386 IKED
-391 GMIYAVEATEDTN
+391 GMLYAVEATEDT
-404 PTTIDSIVA
+404 TLATIDSIVA

-428 ITGENVTAEITWTD
+428 ITGENVTAGITWTD
-442 PNGLQVAA
+442 PNGLKVAA

-488 GPNLVDGKI
+488 GSKLVDGKI

-508 KLISITAPDP
+508 KLKSITAPAS
-518 ITADNGT
+518 ITVANGT
-525 SYADMN
+525 AYEDMN

-541 GDTVDKADVSWNT
+541 GSTVDKADVSWNT

-563 PNTLTEQTVTLEGTV
+563 PAVSAEQTVTLQGTV
-578 TRPETINADGVNLTT
+578 TRPETINADGVELTT

-603 KNNTVEAPIAD
+603 KNNIVEAPIAD
-614 PEAGIY
+614 PEAGTY
-620 MENQTVTLQSATE
+620 TENQKVTLKSATE

-645 PSSTAGTKY
+645 PSSTTGTQY
-654 TGPITVA
+654 TGPITA
-661 GTEGQSV
+661 TGTKGQSV

-688 YTYTINLSAETPEI
+688 YKYTIELPSQTPEI
-702 KAPVITSQPQ
+702 KAPVITSQPE
-712 DVTVKAGKMA
+712 DVTVKEGETA
-722 TFTVEATG
+722 TFIVKATG
-730 TGLTYQWEI
+730 TDLTYQWEI

-781 AGSVTSRSATLT
+781 AGSVTSDSATLT
-793 VEDDTTPPSETTHII
+793 VIDDTTPPSETTYII

-813 EHGSISPSG
+813 ENGSISPSG
-822 SVKVKEGADQTF
+822 SVEVKEGADQTF